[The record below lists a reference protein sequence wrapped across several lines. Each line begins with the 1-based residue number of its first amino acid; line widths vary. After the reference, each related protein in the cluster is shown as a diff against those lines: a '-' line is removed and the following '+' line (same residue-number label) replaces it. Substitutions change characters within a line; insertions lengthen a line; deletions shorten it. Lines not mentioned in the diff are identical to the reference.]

1 MDYLF
6 GRFSLVTY
14 SVTGSIALAALSLVD
29 MMFLIPAAVF
39 GALGLLG
46 ISDYTQKKRAVL
58 GNYPLLGRFRF
69 IFESIRPE
77 LRQYFWESDTDELPY
92 SRNQRAMVYQRA
104 KGILATRPFGSDQNM
119 YEENFNWLNHSLLPS
134 HIELSLIHI
143 SEPTRPY

>member
-29 MMFLIPAAVF
+29 MMFLIPAAVL
-39 GALGLLG
+39 GTLGLLG

-77 LRQYFWESDTDELPY
+77 LRQYFWESDTD
-92 SRNQRAMVYQRA
+92 
-104 KGILATRPFGSDQNM
+104 
-119 YEENFNWLNHSLLPS
+119 
-134 HIELSLIHI
+134 
-143 SEPTRPY
+143 